1 MTSIYKLIGI
11 LTVYVNFNCATFGA
25 VLTKQENGLD
35 SLPTPEES
43 TDYYLIVSR
52 KDCDDKCLEIMT
64 ENFTQVVDTD
74 SDDEYPERLNACYTS
89 TQARR
94 EMITVTW
101 AKNNRRETVLRSEP
115 PGIIERPPVIL
126 TAPVRHPPL
135 TPINSVIRPLSQIN
149 RDSNNRLREAQQN
162 CLLPV
167 RFVYS
172 AVLKTDV
179 IATLFPKQQNCRDI
193 IHT

>member
-11 LTVYVNFNCATFGA
+11 LTVYVNFNCSTFGA
-25 VLTKQENGLD
+25 ALTKQENGLD
-35 SLPTPEES
+35 SLPKLEES
-43 TDYYLIVSR
+43 TDSCLIISR
-52 KDCDDKCLEIMT
+52 KDCDDNSSEIMT

-74 SDDEYPERLNACYTS
+74 SDGEYPEKLDACYTS
-89 TQARR
+89 TPSRK
-94 EMITVTW
+94 EVITVTW
-101 AKNNRRETVLRSEP
+101 AKNNRRETVLRSDP
-115 PGIIERPPVIL
+115 PGIIERHPVIL

-135 TPINSVIRPLSQIN
+135 TPINTVIRPLSQVN

-172 AVLKTDV
+172 AVLKSDV
-179 IATLFPKQQNCRDI
+179 IVTLFNKKQNSRDI
-193 IHT
+193 VHT